1 MSSSE
6 TTQKILEAKE
16 RLRLSWADIAKG
28 VGMSEVYTTSVCL
41 GVNPMTEDKAQA
53 LCNVLDLDKALI
65 GDLVKCPYRSWDFT
79 IPQDSVI
86 YRLYE
91 VVGVY
96 GPTVKE
102 LIHEKFG
109 DGIMSAIDYKMHVER
124 KEDPKGDRVVVTM
137 DGKFLP
143 YVRW

>member
-6 TTQKILEAKE
+6 TTRKILDAKE
-16 RLRLSWADIAKG
+16 RLRLTGADIARG

-41 GVNPMTEDKAQA
+41 GVNPMTEDTEKA
-53 LCNVLDLDKALI
+53 LCNLLDLDAALVP
-65 GDLVKCPYRSWDFT
+65 DLAKCPYRTWEHA

-91 VVGVY
+91 IVGVY

-109 DGIMSAIDYKMHVER
+109 DGIMSAIPQGGSEGR
-124 KEDPKGDRVVVTM
+124 SRRAGDGRQVPSVPALVAAA
-137 DGKFLP
+137 
-143 YVRW
+143 

>member
-6 TTQKILEAKE
+6 TIQKILEAKE

-53 LCNVLDLDKALI
+53 LCNILDLDTALI
-65 GDLVKCPYRSWDFT
+65 ADLVKCPYRSWDFT
-79 IPQDSVI
+79 VPQDSVI
-86 YRLYE
+86 YRMYE
-91 VVGVY
+91 IVGVY

-109 DGIMSAIDYKMHVER
+109 DGIMSAIDYRMHVER
-124 KEDPKGDRVVVTM
+124 KEDRVVVTM